1 MNDTIYTKIKALPPL
16 SDTVVKIQAVCNDAN
31 SSMADLSQVV
41 KNDPMLTA
49 NILRSANS
57 PLYGFSREIND
68 VSRAIS
74 LFGMATIK
82 GFALSS
88 AVRKSF
94 NINLS
99 PYNMGEEKFLIIS
112 SMQNALML
120 AWYKKVD
127 NSMLDIL
134 SPASFL
140 MEIGKIVLANELI
153 EQGLGDKFKDAI
165 KNIKSI
171 EDLSKLEEEF
181 FDTTNEAV
189 TASIFEQWNLEKE
202 LVDVI
207 FHSNNPMNA
216 PVYIKDYC
224 VAVQIVKSAV
234 NIFYQLEDEYMEKY
248 TLPMLKKADLDKE
261 VFLQAAQKVKEK

>member
-16 SDTVVKIQAVCNDAN
+16 SDTVVKIQSICNDQN
-31 SSMADLSQVV
+31 SSMSDLSKVV
-41 KNDPMLTA
+41 QSDPMLTA

-68 VSRAIS
+68 INRAIS

-88 AVRKSF
+88 AVKKSF
-94 NINLS
+94 SINLT
-99 PYNMGEEKFLIIS
+99 PYNMSEEKFLIIS
-112 SMQNALML
+112 SMQNVLML
-120 AWYKKVD
+120 NWYKKVD

-140 MEIGKIVLANELI
+140 MEIGKIVLSNELI
-153 EQGLGDKFKDAI
+153 EQGLSDKFKDAI
-165 KNIKSI
+165 KNLKTIDELADAEKEFLNISN
-171 EDLSKLEEEF
+171 EE
-181 FDTTNEAV
+181 V

-207 FHSNNPMNA
+207 FNSNNPLNA
-216 PVYIKDYC
+216 PAYIRDYC
-224 VAVQIVKSAV
+224 IGVQIVKSAV
-234 NIFYQLEDEYMEKY
+234 NIFYQLEDEYIQRY
-248 TLPMLKKADLDKE
+248 TLPMIQKAGLNKE
-261 VFLQAAQKVKEK
+261 VFLQAVKKVKAQ

>member
-16 SDTVVKIQAVCNDAN
+16 SDTVVRIQKICNDPD
-31 SSMADLSQVV
+31 SSIADLSKIVE
-41 KNDPMLTA
+41 NDPMLTA

-88 AVRKSF
+88 AVKRSF
-94 NINLS
+94 NINLL

-120 AWYKKVD
+120 SWYKEVD
-127 NSMLDIL
+127 SSMLDIL

-165 KNIKSI
+165 KNVKSI
-171 EDLSKLEEEF
+171 QELAEIENKFLNIS
-181 FDTTNEAV
+181 NEVV

-207 FHSNNPMNA
+207 LHSNNPMNA
-216 PVYIKDYC
+216 PTYIKDYC

-234 NIFYQLEDEYMEKY
+234 NIFYQLEDEYLEKY
-248 TLPMLKKADLDKE
+248 TLPMIKKANLDKE
-261 VFLQAAQKVKEK
+261 VFLQAIKKVKEQ

>member
-1 MNDTIYTKIKALPPL
+1 MNDTIHTKIKALPPL
-16 SDTVVKIQAVCNDAN
+16 SDTVVKIQKICNDPE
-31 SSMADLSQVV
+31 SSISDLTKVV
-41 KNDPMLTA
+41 ESDPMLTA

-68 VSRAIS
+68 INRVIS
-74 LFGMATIK
+74 LFGMATVK

-88 AVRKSF
+88 AIKKSF

-99 PYNMGEEKFLIIS
+99 PYNMSEDKFLIIS

-127 NSMLDIL
+127 NGMIDIL

-140 MEIGKIVLANELI
+140 MEVGKIVLSNELI
-153 EQGLGDKFKDAI
+153 EQGLSGKFKDAI
-165 KNIKSI
+165 KDLKSVD
-171 EDLSKLEEEF
+171 ELAEVEKEF
-181 FDTTNEAV
+181 FDITNEAV

-207 FHSNNPMNA
+207 FSSNDPSNA
-216 PVYIKDYC
+216 PAYIKDYC

-234 NIFYQLEDEYMEKY
+234 NVFYQLEDEYLEKY
-248 TLPMLKKADLDKE
+248 TAPLLKKANLDKE
-261 VFLQAAQKVKEK
+261 IFLQAVQKVK